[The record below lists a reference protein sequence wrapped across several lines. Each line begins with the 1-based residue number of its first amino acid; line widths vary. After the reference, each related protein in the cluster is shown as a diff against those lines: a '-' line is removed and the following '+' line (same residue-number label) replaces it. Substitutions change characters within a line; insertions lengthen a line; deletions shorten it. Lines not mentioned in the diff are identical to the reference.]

1 MNLLLEI
8 LFVLLNGAAVNAAPQ
23 ALSHRESNGVGVTPA
38 MGFNNWN
45 SGLSSSAATALS
57 AANYFV
63 SLGLKAAGYEYIN
76 IDDTWSNQAR
86 SNGLLVPDST
96 KWPNGIKAVADEIH
110 SLGLKMGL
118 YGDSGTETCSG
129 YPGSQ
134 GYETADANTLAGWG
148 IDFWKYD
155 NCNTPSSGTS
165 QTRYTTMSTA
175 LKASGRNIYYA
186 LCNWGADSVWTWGG
200 SVGNSWRIS
209 SDVTDAFSSISSIAS
224 NAYSYA
230 SYDAPGGFNDWDML
244 EIGNGGLSAAE
255 ERTHFGLWCLAKSPL
270 LIGTDL
276 SKISSTS
283 LAVLLN
289 TELIAINQDS
299 LGKAAAPFTPT
310 GQSSPVSGTL
320 YPYWAGPLSNGVAIG
335 LIATTS
341 AKTFTVSLSQV
352 PGLGTGSYS
361 WKAAYSGN
369 TGSGTSISVSLAQ
382 HDMEVFIV
390 YTSSVVTTSTS
401 SSVGGT
407 TTTVGSTSSTSTSAA
422 ATSTSTAGTIPK
434 YGQCG
439 GQTWTG
445 SGTCVVGTTC
455 TYSND
460 YYSQCL

>member
-1 MNLLLEI
+1 
-8 LFVLLNGAAVNAAPQ
+8 VVVNAALP
-23 ALSHRESNGVGVTPA
+23 ALSARESNGVGVTPA

-45 SGLSSSAATALS
+45 SGLSSSAATALA

-63 SLGLKAAGYEYIN
+63 SLGLKAAGYEYVN
-76 IDDTWSNQAR
+76 TDDTWSNSAR
-86 SNGLLVPDST
+86 VNGLLVPDST
-96 KWPNGIKAVADEIH
+96 KWPNGIAAVATEIH

-134 GYETADANTLAGWG
+134 GYETVDANTLAGWG
-148 IDFWKYD
+148 VDFWKYD
-155 NCNTPSSGTS
+155 NCDTPTSGTS

-175 LKASGRNIYYA
+175 LKSSGREIYYA

-200 SVGNSWRIS
+200 SVGNSWRVS
-209 SDVTDAFSSISSIAS
+209 SDVTDTFSSIASIAS

-255 ERTHFGLWCLAKSPL
+255 ERTHFALWCLAKSPL

-299 LGKAAAPFTPT
+299 LGIGATPFTPT
-310 GQSSPVSGTL
+310 GQSAPVVGTL
-320 YPYWAGPLSNGVAIG
+320 YPYWSGRLSNGVAIG

-341 AKTFTVSLSQV
+341 ATTLSVQLSQV
-352 PGLGTGSYS
+352 PGLGSGSYS

-369 TGSGTSISVSLAQ
+369 TGTGTSISVTLAE

-390 YTSSVVTTSTS
+390 YTSGSSATTTSTHVTTSTTTSTS
-401 SSVGGT
+401 S
-407 TTTVGSTSSTSTSAA
+407 AA
-422 ATSTSTAGTIPK
+422 ATTTGAGGTIAK

-439 GQTWTG
+439 GETWTG
-445 SGTCVVGTTC
+445 SGTCVAGTTC
-455 TYSND
+455 TYSNA